1 MSTRD
6 VYWLENSVHFWK
18 VLGSILATTNC
29 FHENILIWL
38 VQVQYTRKIV
48 LVLLPEA
55 IREAWSDKVTTGTT
69 LAMKGMFKVLK
80 SQVQIHL
87 TVTVLYKKTIVFC
100 TSKVSREIFDIV
112 FFFLSRDARIRWIVF
127 GWKLFFP
134 FRKKVA
140 KNWCLDR
147 NLLKET
153 FRTDSRAG
161 FELGTPAAK
170 ITPPLSWLKFLT
182 PLDRSNGATGQ
193 MLLVVTH
200 S

>member
-6 VYWLENSVHFWK
+6 VNWLENSVHFWK

-29 FHENILIWL
+29 FHENIMIWL
-38 VQVQYTRKIV
+38 VQVQSTRKIV

-80 SQVQIHL
+80 SQVQIHF

-134 FRKKVA
+134 FRKKSCKKFMPWPKFVERNVSDRLSGGIRTRNSRS
-140 KNWCLDR
+140 KDLHTSIELIQTLDPSWQVKWCNWT
-147 NLLKET
+147 N
-153 FRTDSRAG
+153 
-161 FELGTPAAK
+161 
-170 ITPPLSWLKFLT
+170 
-182 PLDRSNGATGQ
+182 ATCCN
-193 MLLVVTH
+193 T
-200 S
+200 

>member
-1 MSTRD
+1 M
-6 VYWLENSVHFWK
+6 HFWK

-80 SQVQIHL
+80 SQVQIHF

-127 GWKLFFP
+127 GWKLFFR
-134 FRKKVA
+134 FKKKLQKIDA
-140 KNWCLDR
+140 LTEICWKKRFGPTLGRDSNSELPEKRSHLHWADS
-147 NLLKET
+147 NSWPLL
-153 FRTDSRAG
+153 
-161 FELGTPAAK
+161 
-170 ITPPLSWLKFLT
+170 
-182 PLDRSNGATGQ
+182 TGQ
-193 MLLVVTH
+193 MVQLDECH
-200 S
+200 